1 MTAATSPIID
11 VFCLSFT
18 IRHIFNTCPI
28 NSQLSI
34 CHQHFKLPLVFPS
47 FLSKGK
53 NRFFFVRLSS
63 SANSVSIGRSYVLK
77 SKRRG
82 LHTSGEWWR
91 VADPVKIYL
100 ETTSSFLL
108 MCRRHWRLL
117 LLDAFYH
124 SIGSNI
130 LDVHVLLW
138 SWTSRHKSV
147 PSTLENCHTYIHM
160 LSKIIVVKRGKIGV
174 DWKIWL
180 KFLPLQ
186 NTIQK
191 KATMP
196 ELLYSIGFQRRENT
210 VSNREKVCKAW
221 VVPCR
226 QALLCMMDVRI
237 KNRRD
242 FFLYP
247 SSIRGVII
255 SKLPFDIWPRRR
267 WIFRLGSSASSGIN
281 YSADLDV

>member
-1 MTAATSPIID
+1 MHFIIQLAPIFLMSMCCC
-11 VFCLSFT
+11 V
-18 IRHIFNTCPI
+18 
-28 NSQLSI
+28 QLPDI
-34 CHQHFKLPLVFPS
+34 K
-47 FLSKGK
+47 
-53 NRFFFVRLSS
+53 
-63 SANSVSIGRSYVLK
+63 VSLA
-77 SKRRG
+77 
-82 LHTSGEWWR
+82 LW
-91 VADPVKIYL
+91 KIV
-100 ETTSSFLL
+100 T
-108 MCRRHWRLL
+108 H
-117 LLDAFYH
+117 
-124 SIGSNI
+124 
-130 LDVHVLLW
+130 
-138 SWTSRHKSV
+138 
-147 PSTLENCHTYIHM
+147 IHM

-267 WIFRLGSSASSGIN
+267 WIFRLHSSASSGIN